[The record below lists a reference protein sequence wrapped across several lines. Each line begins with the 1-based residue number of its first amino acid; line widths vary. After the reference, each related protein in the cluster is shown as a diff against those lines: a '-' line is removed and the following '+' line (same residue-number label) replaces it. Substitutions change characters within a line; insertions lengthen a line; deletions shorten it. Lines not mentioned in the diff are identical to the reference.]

1 MRQFSNHA
9 HGTTISSIT
18 WESLRNADSQLLNQE
33 LWDGPSDLFFY
44 TLQMVLMF
52 AVRVT
57 GIESLDFGITCI
69 WV

>member
-1 MRQFSNHA
+1 MWSLD
-9 HGTTISSIT
+9 IT